1 MPIRLCLFDMDE
13 VLCHYDLGRRLRALS
28 RLSGQ
33 TPRDIRAALWDSGF
47 EEDADTGGYTSSEE
61 YLAAFAKHLGAPV
74 SRAQWVAARAA
85 AMIPSLDVLA
95 LAADLTTRYQTAIYT
110 NNGPMVKEELA
121 TLFPEAHAAFAGRI
135 YCSYEFSTK
144 KPDPDSYL
152 RLLASL
158 DVAPE
163 DTFFTD
169 DKKSNVE
176 GASIAGLHAYRF
188 TGYEGFE
195 TEARRLGL
203 IAGRP

>member
-28 RLSGQ
+28 RISGK

-47 EEDADTGGYTSSEE
+47 EEDADTGGYTSAEV
-61 YLAAFAKHLGAPV
+61 YLAAFATRLGAPITR
-74 SRAQWVAARAA
+74 SEWIAARAA
-85 AMIPSLDVLA
+85 AMIPSKDVLE
-95 LAADLTTRYQTAIYT
+95 LARDLGQRFQTAIYT

-121 TLFPEAHAAFAGRI
+121 ALFPEAHAAFAGRI

-144 KPDPDSYL
+144 KPDPDAYR

-158 DVAPE
+158 GVAPGE
-163 DTFFTD
+163 TFFTD

-176 GASIAGLHAYRF
+176 GARIAGLHAYRF
-188 TGYEGFE
+188 TGYEGLE